1 LNLESRC
8 GKIEKNMDILDD
20 LKYRGLINQATNLEG
35 LKKRLK
41 KGKIVLYC
49 GFDPTAS
56 SLQIGNLLHLIT
68 LKRFQMAH
76 HQPIVLIGG
85 GTGLIGDPSGKK
97 TERPLNSLATV
108 KQWKKEIAEQVKNI
122 FSTSKNS
129 VIFTD
134 NYEWLGKVKTIDFL
148 RDIGKY
154 FTVSYML
161 AKESIKTRLESG
173 ISFTEFS
180 YMILQAFDFYHL
192 AEKYNCELQ
201 IGGSDQ
207 WGNITAGVELVKRK
221 LNKEV
226 FGLSTPLVTKSD
238 GTKFGKTEAETI
250 WLNPQLT
257 TPYQFYQFW
266 INTDDIDVITFLKYF
281 TFLSKDQIEKL
292 ATKVKQDPEKK
303 LAQKTLALEV
313 TKLVHGGKAAEQA
326 EKISQALFYGKIQ
339 SLTLK
344 ELETAF
350 QDVPSFTLKNITKIP
365 LVDLLVK
372 ASVSSSKRQAR
383 EDIQNKII
391 NINGQIFNKIDQII
405 SRSICLFNKYLV
417 VKRGKKNY
425 YLVSW
430 LN

>member
-1 LNLESRC
+1 
-8 GKIEKNMDILDD
+8 MDILED
-20 LKYRGLINQATNLEG
+20 LQYRELINQVTNLEG
-35 LKKRLK
+35 LKNRLK
-41 KGKIVLYC
+41 KGKVTLYC

-56 SLQIGNLLHLIT
+56 SLHIGNLLHLIT
-68 LKRFQMAH
+68 LKRFQMVN
-76 HQPIVLIGG
+76 HQPIILIGG

-108 KQWKKEIAEQVKNI
+108 KKWKKEIAEQVKNI

-129 VIFTD
+129 VIFVD

-154 FTVSYML
+154 FTVPYML
-161 AKESIKTRLESG
+161 AKESIKSRLESG

-180 YMILQAFDFYHL
+180 YMVLQAFDFYHL

-207 WGNITAGVELVKRK
+207 WGNITAGAELVKRK

-226 FGLSTPLVTKSD
+226 FGLSTSLVTKAD
-238 GTKFGKTEAETI
+238 GTKFGKTETETI
-250 WLNPQLT
+250 WLSPQLT

-266 INTDDIDVITFLKYF
+266 MSTDDRDAINYLKFF
-281 TFLSKDQIEKL
+281 TFLSREEIDKL
-292 ATKVKQDPEKK
+292 VQGIKEQPEERK
-303 LAQKTLALEV
+303 AQKILAFEV
-313 TKLVHGGKAAEQA
+313 TKIVHGGKEAKEA
-326 EKISQALFYGKIQ
+326 EKISRALFYGKIK

-350 QDVPSFTLKNITKIP
+350 QDVPSFSIKNITRIP

-372 ASVSSSKRQAR
+372 AGVSSSKRQAR
-383 EDIQNKII
+383 QDIQNKII

-417 VKRGKKNY
+417 IKRGKKNY

-430 LN
+430 VN

>member
-1 LNLESRC
+1 
-8 GKIEKNMDILDD
+8 MDILED
-20 LKYRGLINQATNLEG
+20 LKYRGLINQITNLEG

-41 KGKIVLYC
+41 KSKVVLYC
-49 GFDPTAS
+49 GFDPTAK
-56 SLQIGNLLHLIT
+56 SLHIGSLLHLIT

-76 HQPIVLIGG
+76 HQSIVLIGG

-97 TERPLNSLATV
+97 TERPLNPLATV
-108 KQWKKEIAEQVKNI
+108 KKWRTEITEQVKNI
-122 FSTSKNS
+122 FSASKNS
-129 VIFTD
+129 VIFVD
-134 NYEWLGKVKTIDFL
+134 NYGWLEKVKTIDFL

-154 FTVSYML
+154 FTVPYML
-161 AKESIKTRLESG
+161 AKESIKSRLESG

-180 YMILQAFDFYHL
+180 YMVLQAFDFYYL
-192 AEKYNCELQ
+192 VQKYNCELQ

-207 WGNITAGVELVKRK
+207 WGNITAGVELVKKK
-221 LNKEV
+221 LNKEI

-238 GTKFGKTEAETI
+238 GAKFGKTEKGTI

-266 INTDDIDVITFLKYF
+266 INTSDTDVITFLKYF
-281 TFLSKDQIEKL
+281 TFLSKDKIEKL
-292 ATKVKQDPEKK
+292 ATKVKQEPEKK

-313 TKLVHGGKAAEQA
+313 TKLVHSEKAAEQA
-326 EKISQALFYGKIQ
+326 EKISQALFYGRIQ

-350 QDVPSFTLKNITKIP
+350 QDVPSFILKRVSKIS

-372 ASVSSSKRQAR
+372 AGVSSSKRQAR

-391 NINGQIFNKIDQII
+391 NINGQIFNKIDRII
-405 SRSICLFNKYLV
+405 FRSICLFNKYLV
-417 VKRGKKNY
+417 IKRGKKNY
-425 YLVSW
+425 YLVFW

>member
-1 LNLESRC
+1 
-8 GKIEKNMDILDD
+8 MDILED
-20 LKYRGLINQATNLEG
+20 LKYRGLIHQATNLEG

-49 GFDPTAS
+49 GFDPTAK
-56 SLQIGNLLHLIT
+56 SLHIGNLLHLIT
-68 LKRFQMAH
+68 LERFQMAN

-108 KQWKKEIAEQVKNI
+108 KEWKKEIAEQVKNI
-122 FSTSKNS
+122 FSSSKNS
-129 VIFTD
+129 VIFLD
-134 NYEWLGKVKTIDFL
+134 NDGWLGKVKTIDFL

-154 FTVSYML
+154 FTVPYML

-180 YMILQAFDFYHL
+180 YLVLQAFDFYHL
-192 AEKYNCELQ
+192 VEKYNCELQ

-207 WGNITAGVELVKRK
+207 WGNITAGVELVKKK

-238 GTKFGKTEAETI
+238 GAKFGKTASGTI
-250 WLNPQLT
+250 WLDAELT
-257 TPYQFYQFW
+257 SPYQFYQFW
-266 INTDDIDVITFLKYF
+266 INTDDTDVITFLKYF
-281 TFLSKDQIEKL
+281 TFLSRDKIEKL
-292 ATKVKQDPEKK
+292 ATKVKQEPEKK

>member
-1 LNLESRC
+1 
-8 GKIEKNMDILDD
+8 MDILDD
-20 LKYRGLINQATNLEG
+20 LKFRGLINQVSNLES
-35 LKKRLK
+35 LRKELK
-41 KGKIVLYC
+41 KGKLDLYC
-49 GFDPTAS
+49 GFDPTAD
-56 SLQIGNLLHLIT
+56 SLHIGHLLPILT
-68 LKRFQMAH
+68 LKRLQEAG
-76 HQPIVLIGG
+76 HQPIALVGG

-97 TERPLNSLATV
+97 EERILNPQETVEKWSQGLKIQLEQFLDFKRKNNPALLA
-108 KQWKKEIAEQVKNI
+108 N
-122 FSTSKNS
+122 
-129 VIFTD
+129 
-134 NYEWLGKVKTIDFL
+134 NYDWLYKIKAIDFL

-154 FTVSYML
+154 FTISYML
-161 AKESIKTRLESG
+161 AKESVKMRLESG
-173 ISFTEFS
+173 ISFTEFN
-180 YMILQAFDFYHL
+180 YMVLQAYDFL
-192 AEKYNCELQ
+192 CLFEKYNCQLQ

-207 WGNITAGVELVKRK
+207 WGNITAGIDLIKKK
-221 LNKEV
+221 LEKEV
-226 FGLSTPLVTKSD
+226 YGLTLPLVSKSD
-238 GTKFGKTEAETI
+238 GTKFGKTERGTI
-250 WLNPQLT
+250 WLDANKT

>member
-1 LNLESRC
+1 
-8 GKIEKNMDILDD
+8 MDILED
-20 LKYRGLINQATNLEG
+20 LQYRELINQVTNLEG
-35 LKKRLK
+35 LKNRLK
-41 KGKIVLYC
+41 KGKVTLYC

-56 SLQIGNLLHLIT
+56 SLHIGNLLHLIT
-68 LKRFQMAH
+68 LKRFQMVN
-76 HQPIVLIGG
+76 HQPIILIGG

-108 KQWKKEIAEQVKNI
+108 KKWKKEIAEQVKNI

-129 VIFTD
+129 VIFVD

-154 FTVSYML
+154 FTVPYML
-161 AKESIKTRLESG
+161 AKESIKSRLESG

-180 YMILQAFDFYHL
+180 YMVLQAFDFYHL

-207 WGNITAGVELVKRK
+207 WGNITAGAELVKRK

-226 FGLSTPLVTKSD
+226 FGLSTSLVTKAD

-250 WLNPQLT
+250 WLSPQLT

-266 INTDDIDVITFLKYF
+266 MSTDDRDAINYLKFF
-281 TFLSKDQIEKL
+281 TFLSREEIDKL
-292 ATKVKQDPEKK
+292 VQGIKEQPEERK
-303 LAQKTLALEV
+303 AQKILAFEV
-313 TKLVHGGKAAEQA
+313 TKIVHGGKEAKEA
-326 EKISQALFYGKIQ
+326 EKISRALFYGKIK

-350 QDVPSFTLKNITKIP
+350 QDVPSFSIKNITRIP

-372 ASVSSSKRQAR
+372 AGVSSSKRQAR
-383 EDIQNKII
+383 QDIQNKII
-391 NINGQIFNKIDQII
+391 NINGQIFNRIDQII

-417 VKRGKKNY
+417 IKRGKKNY

-430 LN
+430 VN

>member
-1 LNLESRC
+1 
-8 GKIEKNMDILDD
+8 MDILED
-20 LKYRGLINQATNLEG
+20 LQYRELINQVTNLEG
-35 LKKRLK
+35 LKNRLK
-41 KGKIVLYC
+41 KGKVTLYC

-56 SLQIGNLLHLIT
+56 SLHIGNLLHLIT
-68 LKRFQMAH
+68 LKRFQMVN

-108 KQWKKEIAEQVKNI
+108 KKWKKEIAEQVKNI

-129 VIFTD
+129 VIFVD

-154 FTVSYML
+154 FTVPYML
-161 AKESIKTRLESG
+161 AKESIKSRLESG

-180 YMILQAFDFYHL
+180 YMVLQAFDFYHL

-207 WGNITAGVELVKRK
+207 WGNITAGAELVKRK

-226 FGLSTPLVTKSD
+226 FGLSTSLVTKAD
-238 GTKFGKTEAETI
+238 GTKFGKTETETI
-250 WLNPQLT
+250 WLSPQLT

-266 INTDDIDVITFLKYF
+266 MSTDDRDAINYLKFF
-281 TFLSKDQIEKL
+281 TFLSREEIDKL
-292 ATKVKQDPEKK
+292 VQGIKEQPEERK
-303 LAQKTLALEV
+303 AQKILAFEV
-313 TKLVHGGKAAEQA
+313 TKIVHGGKEAKEA
-326 EKISQALFYGKIQ
+326 EKISRALFYGKIK

-350 QDVPSFTLKNITKIP
+350 QDVPSFSIKNITRIP

-372 ASVSSSKRQAR
+372 AGVSSSKRQAR
-383 EDIQNKII
+383 QDIQNKII
-391 NINGQIFNKIDQII
+391 NINGQIFNRIDQII

-417 VKRGKKNY
+417 IKRGKKNY

-430 LN
+430 VN

>member
-1 LNLESRC
+1 
-8 GKIEKNMDILDD
+8 MDILED
-20 LKYRGLINQATNLEG
+20 LKYRGLINQVTNLEG

-41 KGKIVLYC
+41 KGKLVLYC
-49 GFDPTAS
+49 GFDPTAK
-56 SLQIGNLLHLIT
+56 SLHIGHLLHLIT
-68 LKRFQMAH
+68 LKRFQIAH

-97 TERPLNSLATV
+97 TERPLNSSATV
-108 KQWKKEIAEQVKNI
+108 NKWKKEIAEQVKNI

-129 VIFTD
+129 VIFVD

-154 FTVSYML
+154 FTVPYML
-161 AKESIKTRLESG
+161 AKESIKNRLESG

-180 YMILQAFDFYHL
+180 YMVLQAFDFYHL
-192 AEKYNCELQ
+192 AEKYHCELQ

-207 WGNITAGVELVKRK
+207 WGNITAGVELVKKK

-226 FGLSTPLVTKSD
+226 FGLSSPLVTKSD
-238 GTKFGKTEAETI
+238 GTKFGKTASGTI
-250 WLNPQLT
+250 WLDAELT
-257 TPYQFYQFW
+257 SPYQFYQFW
-266 INTDDIDVITFLKYF
+266 INTDDTDVIIFLKYF
-281 TFLSKDQIEKL
+281 TFLSRDKIEKL
-292 ATKVKQDPEKK
+292 ATKVKQEPEKK

-313 TKLVHGGKAAEQA
+313 TKLVHGETAAEQA
-326 EKISQALFYGKIQ
+326 EKISQALFYGKIK

-350 QDVPSFTLKNITKIP
+350 QDVPSFTFKSITKIP

-391 NINGQIFNKIDQII
+391 NINGQIFNQIDQTI
-405 SRSICLFNKYLV
+405 SRSTCLYKKYLV

>member
-1 LNLESRC
+1 
-8 GKIEKNMDILDD
+8 MDILED
-20 LKYRGLINQATNLEG
+20 LQYRGLINQVTNLEG

-41 KGKIVLYC
+41 KGKLVLYC

-76 HQPIVLIGG
+76 HQPIILIGG

-97 TERPLNSLATV
+97 TERPLNSLVTV
-108 KQWKKEIAEQVKNI
+108 KKWKKEIAEQVKNI
-122 FSTSKNS
+122 FSASKNY
-129 VIFTD
+129 VIFVD

-154 FTVSYML
+154 FTVPYML
-161 AKESIKTRLESG
+161 AKESIKSRLESG

-180 YMILQAFDFYHL
+180 YMVLQAFDFYHL
-192 AEKYNCELQ
+192 AEKYDCELQ

-207 WGNITAGVELVKRK
+207 WGNITAGGELVKKK

-226 FGLSTPLVTKSD
+226 FGLSTPLVTNPD
-238 GTKFGKTEAETI
+238 GTKFGKTASDTI
-250 WLNPQLT
+250 WLDAEST
-257 TPYQFYQFW
+257 SPYQFYQFW
-266 INTDDIDVITFLKYF
+266 MNTDDRDAINYLKFF
-281 TFLSKDQIEKL
+281 TFLSREEID
-292 ATKVKQDPEKK
+292 K
-303 LAQKTLALEV
+303 LAQKVKEQPERREIQKILAFEV
-313 TKLVHGGKAAEQA
+313 TKIVHGEKKTKEA
-326 EKISQALFYGKIQ
+326 EKISQALFYGKIKN
-339 SLTLK
+339 LTLK

-350 QDVPSFTLKNITKIP
+350 QDVPSFVLKRTQKIS
-365 LVDLLVK
+365 LLDLLVR
-372 ASVSSSKRQAR
+372 AGVSSSNRQAR

-391 NINGQIFNKIDQII
+391 NINGQIFNQIDQTI
-405 SRSICLFNKYLV
+405 SRSTCLFKKYLV
-417 VKRGKKNY
+417 IKRGKKNY

>member
-1 LNLESRC
+1 
-8 GKIEKNMDILDD
+8 MDILED
-20 LKYRGLINQATNLEG
+20 LQYRGLINQVTNLES

-41 KGKIVLYC
+41 KGRVVLYC
-49 GFDPTAS
+49 GFDSTAN
-56 SLQIGNLLHLIT
+56 SLQIGNLLHLIN
-68 LKRFQMAH
+68 LRRFQMAN

-97 TERPLNSLATV
+97 TERSLNSLATV
-108 KQWKKEIAEQVKNI
+108 TKWKKAITEQVKNI
-122 FSTSKNS
+122 FSVSKNS
-129 VIFTD
+129 VIFVD

-154 FTVSYML
+154 FTVPYML
-161 AKESIKTRLESG
+161 AKESIKSRLESG

-180 YMILQAFDFYHL
+180 YMVLQAFDFYHL

-226 FGLSTPLVTKSD
+226 FGLSTPLVTNSD
-238 GTKFGKTEAETI
+238 GTKFGKTASETI
-250 WLNPQLT
+250 WLNAKLT
-257 TPYQFYQFW
+257 SPYQFYQFW
-266 INTDDIDVITFLKYF
+266 MNTDDCNVINYLKFF
-281 TFLSKDQIEKL
+281 TFLSREEIDKL
-292 ATKVKQDPEKK
+292 VQEVKEHPDERK
-303 LAQKTLALEV
+303 AQKILAFEV
-313 TKLVHGGKAAEQA
+313 TKIVHGEKAAEQA
-326 EKISQALFYGKIQ
+326 EKVSQALFYGEIKN
-339 SLTLK
+339 LTLK

-350 QDVPSFTLKNITKIP
+350 QDMPSFTLKSIIKIP

-372 ASVSSSKRQAR
+372 ASISSSNRQAR

-391 NINGQIFNKIDQII
+391 NINGQIFDKIDQTI
-405 SRSICLFNKYLV
+405 SRSVCLYKKYLV
-417 VKRGKKNY
+417 IKRGRKNY

>member
-1 LNLESRC
+1 
-8 GKIEKNMDILDD
+8 MDILED
-20 LKYRGLINQATNLEG
+20 LQYRGLINQITNLED

-49 GFDPTAS
+49 GFDLTAK
-56 SLQIGNLLHLIT
+56 SLQIGNLVQLIT

-108 KQWKKEIAEQVKNI
+108 KKWKKEIVEQVENI
-122 FSTSKNS
+122 FRTSKKS
-129 VIFTD
+129 VIFAD

-154 FTVSYML
+154 FTVPYML
-161 AKESIKTRLESG
+161 AKESIKSRLESG

-180 YMILQAFDFYHL
+180 YMVLQAFDFYHL
-192 AEKYNCELQ
+192 AEKYDCELQ

-207 WGNITAGVELVKRK
+207 WGNITAGVELVKKK

-226 FGLSTPLVTKSD
+226 FGLSSPLVTKSD
-238 GTKFGKTEAETI
+238 GAKFGKTASGTI
-250 WLNPQLT
+250 WLDAELT
-257 TPYQFYQFW
+257 SPYQFYQFW
-266 INTDDIDVITFLKYF
+266 INTDDADVISFLKYF
-281 TFLSKDQIEKL
+281 TFLSKDKIEKL
-292 ATKVKQDPEKK
+292 AIKIKQEPEKK
-303 LAQKTLALEV
+303 LAQKTLALET
-313 TKLVHGGKAAEQA
+313 TKLVHGEKEAKEA

-339 SLTLK
+339 DLTLK

-350 QDVPSFTLKNITKIP
+350 QDVPSFALKSITKIP
-365 LVDLLVK
+365 LLDLLVK
-372 ASVSSSKRQAR
+372 ASVSSSNRQAR

-391 NINGQIFNKIDQII
+391 NINGQIFNRIDQII

-417 VKRGKKNY
+417 IKRGKKNY

>member
-1 LNLESRC
+1 
-8 GKIEKNMDILDD
+8 MDILED
-20 LKYRGLINQATNLEG
+20 LQYRGLINQTTNLEG

-192 AEKYNCELQ
+192 FKNYNCELQ

-207 WGNITAGVELVKRK
+207 WGNITAGVELVKKK

-226 FGLSTPLVTKSD
+226 FGLSSPLVTKSD
-238 GTKFGKTEAETI
+238 GAKFGKTASGTI
-250 WLNPQLT
+250 WLDTELT
-257 TPYQFYQFW
+257 SPYQFYQFW
-266 INTDDIDVITFLKYF
+266 IKTDDTDVIAFLKYF
-281 TFLSKDQIEKL
+281 TFLTKEKIEKL
-292 ATKVKQDPEKK
+292 AIEVKQEPEKR

-313 TKLVHGGKAAEQA
+313 TKLVHGEKAVEQA
-326 EKISQALFYGKIQ
+326 EKISQALFYGKIKN
-339 SLTLK
+339 LTLK

-350 QDVPSFTLKNITKIP
+350 QDVPSFTLKNITKIS
-365 LVDLLVK
+365 LIDLLVK
-372 ASVSSSKRQAR
+372 ASISSSKRQAR

-391 NINGQIFNKIDQII
+391 NINGQIFNQIDQII
-405 SRSICLFNKYLV
+405 FHSTCFYKKYLV
-417 VKRGKKNY
+417 IRKGKKNY
-425 YLVSW
+425 YLVRW
-430 LN
+430 IN

>member
-1 LNLESRC
+1 
-8 GKIEKNMDILDD
+8 MDILED
-20 LKYRGLINQATNLEG
+20 LQYRELINQVTNLEG
-35 LKKRLK
+35 LKNRLK
-41 KGKIVLYC
+41 KGKVTLYC

-56 SLQIGNLLHLIT
+56 SLHIGNLLHLIT
-68 LKRFQMAH
+68 LKRFQMVN
-76 HQPIVLIGG
+76 HQPIILIGG

-108 KQWKKEIAEQVKNI
+108 KKWKKEIAEQVKNI

-129 VIFTD
+129 VIFVD

-154 FTVSYML
+154 FTVPYML
-161 AKESIKTRLESG
+161 AKESIKSRLESG

-180 YMILQAFDFYHL
+180 YMVLQAFDFYHL

-207 WGNITAGVELVKRK
+207 WGNITAGAELVKRK

-226 FGLSTPLVTKSD
+226 FGLSTSLVTKAD
-238 GTKFGKTEAETI
+238 GTKFGKTETETI
-250 WLNPQLT
+250 WLSPQLT

-266 INTDDIDVITFLKYF
+266 MSTDDRDAINYLKFF
-281 TFLSKDQIEKL
+281 TFLSREEIDKL
-292 ATKVKQDPEKK
+292 VQGIKEQPEERK
-303 LAQKTLALEV
+303 AQKILAFEV
-313 TKLVHGGKAAEQA
+313 TKIVHGGKEAKEA
-326 EKISQALFYGKIQ
+326 EKISRALFYGKIK

-350 QDVPSFTLKNITKIP
+350 QDVPSFSIKNITRIP

-372 ASVSSSKRQAR
+372 AGVSSSKRQAR
-383 EDIQNKII
+383 QDIQNKII
-391 NINGQIFNKIDQII
+391 NINGQIFNRIDQII

-417 VKRGKKNY
+417 IKRGKKNY

-430 LN
+430 VN

>member
-1 LNLESRC
+1 
-8 GKIEKNMDILDD
+8 MDILED
-20 LKYRGLINQATNLEG
+20 LQYRGLINQVTNLEG
-35 LKKRLK
+35 LKNRLK
-41 KGKIVLYC
+41 KGKIILYC
-49 GFDPTAS
+49 GFDPTAN
-56 SLQIGNLLHLIT
+56 SLHIGNLLHLIN
-68 LKRFQMAH
+68 LKRFQMAN
-76 HQPIVLIGG
+76 HQPIILIGG

-97 TERPLNSLATV
+97 IERSLNSLATV
-108 KQWKKEIAEQVKNI
+108 KKWKKEIIEQVKNI
-122 FSTSKNS
+122 FNTSKNS
-129 VIFTD
+129 VIFVD

-154 FTVSYML
+154 FTVPYML
-161 AKESIKTRLESG
+161 AKESVKSRLESG

-180 YMILQAFDFYHL
+180 YMVLQAFDFYYL

-207 WGNITAGVELVKRK
+207 WGNITAGVELVRK
-221 LNKEV
+221 KLNNKEV
-226 FGLSTPLVTKSD
+226 FGLSTPLVTNPD
-238 GTKFGKTEAETI
+238 GTKFGKTASGTI
-250 WLNPQLT
+250 WLDAKLT
-257 TPYQFYQFW
+257 SPYQFYQFW
-266 INTDDIDVITFLKYF
+266 VNTDDIDVITFLKYF
-281 TFLSKDQIEKL
+281 TFLSKDKIEEL
-292 ATKVKQDPEKK
+292 ATKVKQEPEEK

-326 EKISQALFYGKIQ
+326 EKISQTLFYGKIK

-350 QDVPSFTLKNITKIP
+350 QDVPSYILEKVPQIS

-372 ASVSSSKRQAR
+372 ASVSCSKRQAR

-391 NINGQIFNKIDQII
+391 NINGQIFDKIDQTIFH
-405 SRSICLFNKYLV
+405 SICFYNKYLV

>member
-1 LNLESRC
+1 
-8 GKIEKNMDILDD
+8 MDILED
-20 LKYRGLINQATNLEG
+20 LQYRELINQVTNLEG
-35 LKKRLK
+35 LKNRLK
-41 KGKIVLYC
+41 KGKVTLYC

-56 SLQIGNLLHLIT
+56 SLHIGNLLHLIT
-68 LKRFQMAH
+68 LKRFQMVN

-108 KQWKKEIAEQVKNI
+108 KKWKKEIAEQVKNI

-129 VIFTD
+129 VIFVD

-154 FTVSYML
+154 FTVPYML
-161 AKESIKTRLESG
+161 AKESIKSRLESG

-180 YMILQAFDFYHL
+180 YMVLQAFDFYHL

-207 WGNITAGVELVKRK
+207 WGNITAGAELVKRK

-226 FGLSTPLVTKSD
+226 FGLSTSLVTKAD

-250 WLNPQLT
+250 WLSPQLT

-266 INTDDIDVITFLKYF
+266 MSTDDRDAINYLKFF
-281 TFLSKDQIEKL
+281 TFLSREEIDKL
-292 ATKVKQDPEKK
+292 VQGIKEQPEERK
-303 LAQKTLALEV
+303 AQKILAFEV
-313 TKLVHGGKAAEQA
+313 TKIVHGGKEAKEA
-326 EKISQALFYGKIQ
+326 EKISRALFYGKIK

-350 QDVPSFTLKNITKIP
+350 QDVPSFSIKNITRIP

-372 ASVSSSKRQAR
+372 AGVSSSKRQAR
-383 EDIQNKII
+383 QDIQNKII
-391 NINGQIFNKIDQII
+391 NINGQIFNRIDQII

-417 VKRGKKNY
+417 IKRGKKNY

-430 LN
+430 VN

>member
-1 LNLESRC
+1 
-8 GKIEKNMDILDD
+8 MDILED
-20 LKYRGLINQATNLEG
+20 LKYRGLINQATNLDG

-49 GFDPTAS
+49 GFDSTAS
-56 SLQIGNLLHLIT
+56 SLHIGNLLHLIT
-68 LKRFQMAH
+68 LKRFEKAG

-108 KQWKKEIAEQVKNI
+108 KKWKKEITEQVKNI

-129 VIFTD
+129 VIFVD
-134 NYEWLGKVKTIDFL
+134 NYEWLGKEKTIDFL

-154 FTVSYML
+154 FTVPYML
-161 AKESIKTRLESG
+161 AKESIKNRLAAG
-173 ISFTEFS
+173 ISFTEFG
-180 YMILQAFDFYHL
+180 YMVLQAFDFYHL
-192 AEKYNCELQ
+192 VEKYNCELQ

-207 WGNITAGVELVKRK
+207 WGNITAGVELVKKK

-226 FGLSTPLVTKSD
+226 FGLSSSLITKAN
-238 GTKFGKTEAETI
+238 GAKFGKTEAGTI
-250 WLNPQLT
+250 WLSPQLT

-266 INTDDIDVITFLKYF
+266 ISADDRDAINYLKFF
-281 TFLSKDQIEKL
+281 TFLSQNEIEKL
-292 ATKVKQDPEKK
+292 VKKVKEQPEKRE
-303 LAQKTLALEV
+303 AQKILAFEV
-313 TKLVHGGKAAEQA
+313 TKMVHGEKAAQQA
-326 EKISQALFYGKIQ
+326 EKISQALFYGKIK

-350 QDVPSFTLKNITKIP
+350 QDVPSFTLKSITTIP

-372 ASVSSSKRQAR
+372 ASISSSKRQAR

-391 NINGQIFNKIDQII
+391 NINGQIFNQIDQII
-405 SRSICLFNKYLV
+405 FHSTCFYKKYLV
-417 VKRGKKNY
+417 IRKGKKNY

-430 LN
+430 IN